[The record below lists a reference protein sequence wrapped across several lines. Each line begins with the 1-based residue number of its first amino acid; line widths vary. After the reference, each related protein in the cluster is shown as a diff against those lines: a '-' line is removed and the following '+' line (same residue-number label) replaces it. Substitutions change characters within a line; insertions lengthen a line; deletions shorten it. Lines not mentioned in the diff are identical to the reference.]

1 MSAMEGEFFVRSAK
15 QLGVKAYIPKPF
27 TKELLEATVKNALG

>member
-1 MSAMEGEFFVRSAK
+1 MEDDFFVRSAK

-27 TKELLEATVKNALG
+27 TREGLEAVVKNALG